1 MMRRFLP
8 FFAGLL
14 LTGML
19 SAQSTYPLVTI
30 QQINQVIDLAACND
44 SSIYLGDTVR
54 FRAHVVT
61 DGGLSEVA
69 SGSVQGGNRPFIY
82 MIDTAMNGVVDSL
95 SGIEVMGV
103 YTDGSGNLQPIPGFT
118 ALFQGDKVEVTA
130 VVEEYQN
137 NTQLTTLDVN
147 SVTLLTSG
155 DLMPSAFVPKT
166 ISAGDLNDNQ
176 RVNKVQ
182 TGEFWQN
189 SFVELQ
195 NVTVVQVIPFSGN
208 RVSFNVADASGNVIN
223 VSDRFLAQRTP
234 SHTVV
239 NPNSPSASGTG
250 SFVAPSVGTFYS
262 SLKGIVRHSGNGCT
276 GGTGRGYELNPFDSS
291 HYQVGASAPNISNV
305 FSFPV
310 VPNSSNTV
318 LISAD
323 ISDADGTIDTVQLYW
338 SANSST
344 PSGSFSWVNMS
355 LASGTTY
362 EYNIPAQADG
372 SLVRYWIRAV
382 DNSGSAV
389 TYPASPSGFT
399 DPYFNHYTVRDNGLR
414 IFDIQYSGN
423 GTGSSVFEGQT
434 VTVRGFITSARRD
447 CDLEY
452 VYLQDPNDTIYAGI
466 ALIPNQDLDNVY
478 RDQEIQV
485 TGTVQETFGVTY
497 LNVDNYVGLS
507 GSQTIMP
514 TAIDPSDPNLDM
526 EMYEGM
532 LVSYQN
538 PAGGQI
544 YITDGDLGFAEY
556 AIATDPTFGTSQSS
570 RVIAGRQSG
579 TSANSSLYVSLISD
593 SSYVT
598 NNGTLQVPA
607 IIANTS
613 MTMDAMHGIM
623 WYSFGNYKL
632 MPRNNFDIV
641 NLSVPVDTNGCNVP
655 KNVSVSE
662 LAAQDLAI
670 FPNPAQSSFSIA
682 SPNAKVS
689 FRLMDLNGRV
699 VLSST
704 EDALQH
710 EVNVANLVSGVYV
723 LSTIDAKTGAQRNHK
738 VVVKH

>member
-1 MMRRFLP
+1 MRKLLPLFL
-8 FFAGLL
+8 GLFMTSL
-14 LTGML
+14 L
-19 SAQSTYPLVTI
+19 SAQSYPLVTI

-44 SSIYLGDTVR
+44 TSVYLGDTVR

-69 SGSVQGGNRPFIY
+69 SSSVQGGNRPFIY
-82 MIDTAMNGVVDSL
+82 MIDTAMGGVVDSL

-130 VVEEYQN
+130 VVEQYEN

-155 DLMPSAFVPKT
+155 DLPSSAFVPKT
-166 ISAGDLNDNQ
+166 LPLGDLNDAQ
-176 RVNKVQ
+176 RVNNVQ
-182 TGEFWQN
+182 SGEYWQN

-208 RVSFNVADASGNVIN
+208 RVSFNVADAAGNVIN
-223 VSDRFLAQRTP
+223 VSDRFLAQKTP
-234 SHTVV
+234 SFSTV
-239 NPNSPSASGTG
+239 NPNSPSNGTG

-276 GGTGRGYELNPFDSS
+276 GGTGRGYEINPFDST
-291 HYQVGASAPNISNV
+291 HYEVGASAPAIANV
-305 FSFPV
+305 FHFPV
-310 VPNSSNTV
+310 IPTSSDSV

-323 ISDADGTIDTVQLYW
+323 ISDADGTIDTVQLFW
-338 SANSST
+338 SANGST
-344 PSGSFSWVNMS
+344 PTGSFSPVNMN

-362 EYNIPAQADG
+362 EYYVPAQANNT
-372 SLVRYWIRAV
+372 LVRYYIRAV
-382 DNSGSAV
+382 DNDGSAV
-389 TYPASPSGFT
+389 VFPASPAAQAN
-399 DPYFNHYTVRDNGLR
+399 PNFNHYAVRDNGLR
-414 IFDIQYSGN
+414 IFDLQFSGN
-423 GTGSSVFEGQT
+423 GTGSSVFVGQT
-434 VTVRGFITSARRD
+434 VTVRGFITSARKG

-485 TGTVQETFGVTY
+485 TGTIQETYGVTY
-497 LNVDNYVGLS
+497 LNVDNYVGLNN
-507 GSQTIMP
+507 SQTIMP
-514 TAIDPSDPNLDM
+514 IAIDPSDPNLNM

-538 PAGGQI
+538 PNGGKI
-544 YITDGDLGFAEY
+544 YITDANAGFAEY
-556 AIATDPTFGTSQSS
+556 RVATDPTFGSSQSS

-579 TSANSSLYVSLISD
+579 TSANSSLYVSLIAD
-593 SSYVT
+593 SNYVS
-598 NNGTLQVPA
+598 NDGTLQVPA
-607 IIANTS
+607 VITNTS
-613 MTMDAMHGIM
+613 MDMDAMHGIL

-641 NLSVPVDTNGCNVP
+641 NLSTPLDTNGCSVP
-655 KNVSVSE
+655 TNVSIEEVATAE
-662 LAAQDLAI
+662 VAI
-670 FPNPAQSSFSIA
+670 YPNPARSIFNIESA
-682 SPNAKVS
+682 NGTIE

-699 VLSST
+699 ILSSN
-704 EDALQH
+704 DAATQH
-710 EVNVANLVSGVYV
+710 EVNVANLVNGVYV
-723 LSTIDAKTGAQRNHK
+723 LNTIETKTGASNSFK
-738 VVVKH
+738 VVVAH

>member
-1 MMRRFLP
+1 MRRFLP
-8 FFAGLL
+8 FFAGILL
-14 LTGML
+14 SGMI
-19 SAQSTYPLVTI
+19 SAQSSYPLVTI

-82 MIDTAMNGVVDSL
+82 VIDTAMNGVVDSL
-95 SGIEVMGV
+95 SGIEIMGV
-103 YTDGSGNLQPIPGFT
+103 YTDGSGNLQPVPGFT
-118 ALFQGDKVEVTA
+118 ALFQGDKIEVTA

-137 NTQLTTLDVN
+137 NTQLTTLDAN
-147 SVTLLTSG
+147 SVTLITSG
-155 DLMPSAFVPKT
+155 DLMPSAFVPKV
-166 ISAGDLNDNQ
+166 IPVSDLNDNQ
-176 RVNKVQ
+176 RVNNVQ
-182 TGEFWQN
+182 AGEYWQN

-208 RVSFNVADASGNVIN
+208 RVSFNVADANGNVIN

-234 SHTVV
+234 SHTTV

-262 SLKGIVRHSGNGCT
+262 SLSGIIRHSGNGCT
-276 GGTGRGYELNPFDSS
+276 GGTGRGYEINPFDSS
-291 HYQVGASAPNISNV
+291 HYAVGASAPNITNV

-310 VPNSSNTV
+310 VPSSSDSV

-338 SANSST
+338 SANSNT
-344 PSGSFSWVNMS
+344 PSGSFSWVNMN
-355 LASGTTY
+355 LASGSTY
-362 EYNIPAQADG
+362 EYYIPAQADG

-389 TYPASPSGFT
+389 VFPASPSSVAN
-399 DPYFNHYTVRDNGLR
+399 PYFNHYSVRDNGLR
-414 IFDIQYSGN
+414 IFDVQYSGN
-423 GTGSSVFEGQT
+423 GTGASVFEGQT

-478 RDQEIQV
+478 RDQEISV
-485 TGTVQETFGVTY
+485 TGTIQETFGVTY
-497 LNVDNYVGLS
+497 LNVDNYVGL
-507 GSQTIMP
+507 GNSQTIMP
-514 TAIDPSDPNLDM
+514 TPIDPSDPNLDM

-538 PAGGQI
+538 PNGGQI
-544 YITDGDLGFAEY
+544 YITDGDVGFAEY
-556 AIATDPTFGTSQSS
+556 TIGTDPSFGSSQSS
-570 RVIAGRQSG
+570 RVLAGRQSG
-579 TSANSSLYVSLISD
+579 TSATSSLYVSLISD

-607 IIANTS
+607 IIANTN
-613 MTMDAMHGIM
+613 MTMDAMHGIL

-632 MPRNNFDIV
+632 LPRNNFDIV

-655 KNVSVSE
+655 TNVSINEV
-662 LAAQDLAI
+662 AAADLNVY
-670 FPNPAQSSFSIA
+670 PNPAKDAFTIA
-682 SPNAKVS
+682 NPNGKVS

-699 VLSST
+699 VLSSAD
-704 EDALQH
+704 DAQEH
-710 EVNVANLVSGVYV
+710 TVNVSQLVAGVYV
-723 LSTIDAKTGAQRNHK
+723 LTTVETKTGISSTHK
-738 VVVKH
+738 VVVRH

>member
-1 MMRRFLP
+1 MRRFLP
-8 FFAGLL
+8 FFAGILL
-14 LTGML
+14 SGMI
-19 SAQSTYPLVTI
+19 SAQSSYPLVTI

-82 MIDTAMNGVVDSL
+82 VMDTAMNGVVDSL
-95 SGIEVMGV
+95 SGIEIMGV
-103 YTDGSGNLQPIPGFT
+103 YTDGSGNLQPVPGFT
-118 ALFQGDKVEVTA
+118 ALFQGDKIEVTA

-137 NTQLTTLDVN
+137 NTQLTTLDAN
-147 SVTLLTSG
+147 SVTLITSG

-166 ISAGDLNDNQ
+166 VDVDDLNDNQ
-176 RVNKVQ
+176 RVNNVQ
-182 TGEFWQN
+182 AGEYWQN

-208 RVSFNVADASGNVIN
+208 RVSFNVADANGNVVN

-262 SLKGIVRHSGNGCT
+262 SLKGIIRHSGNGCT
-276 GGTGRGYELNPFDSS
+276 GGTGRGYEINPFDST
-291 HYQVGASAPNISNV
+291 HYAVGASAPNITNV

-310 VPNSSNTV
+310 VPSSSDSV

-355 LASGTTY
+355 LASGSTY
-362 EYNIPAQADG
+362 EYYIPAQADG
-372 SLVRYWIRAV
+372 SIVRYWIRAV

-389 TYPASPSGFT
+389 VYPASPSGLAN
-399 DPYFNHYTVRDNGLR
+399 PYFNHYAVRDNGLR

-423 GTGSSVFEGQT
+423 GTGASVFEGQT

-478 RDQEIQV
+478 RDQEIVV

-507 GSQTIMP
+507 NSQTIMP
-514 TAIDPSDPNLDM
+514 TPIDPSDANLDM

-538 PAGGQI
+538 PNGGQI
-544 YITDGDLGFAEY
+544 YITDGDVGFAEY
-556 AIATDPTFGTSQSS
+556 TIGTDPSFGMSQSS
-570 RVIAGRQSG
+570 RVLAGRQSG
-579 TSANSSLYVSLISD
+579 TSATSSLYVSLISD

-613 MTMDAMHGIM
+613 MTMDAMHGIL

-632 MPRNNFDIV
+632 LPRNNFDIV

-655 KNVSVSE
+655 TNVSIDE
-662 LAAQDLAI
+662 LAAADLSVY
-670 FPNPAQSSFSIA
+670 PNPAHDAVNIS
-682 SPNAKVS
+682 SPNGKVS

-699 VLSST
+699 VLSSSD
-704 EDALQH
+704 DAQAHTL
-710 EVNVANLVSGVYV
+710 NVSQLVAGVYV
-723 LSTIDAKTGAQRNHK
+723 LTTIETKTGLSSTHK
-738 VVVKH
+738 IVVSH